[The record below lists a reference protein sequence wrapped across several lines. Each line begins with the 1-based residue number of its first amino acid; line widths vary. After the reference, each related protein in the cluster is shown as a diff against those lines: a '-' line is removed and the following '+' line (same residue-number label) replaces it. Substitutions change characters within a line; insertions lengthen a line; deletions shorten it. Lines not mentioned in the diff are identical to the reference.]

1 MIAISQSIPKK
12 YRVLLHNPVGAVR
25 IVPLFHFFSE
35 HDMSELESSKRGRPR
50 ANTASFTPFPWRKTR
65 LEQEPL
71 PPVLPQ
77 LNLSLQQLI
86 DALVPPAV
94 PSLVHARALATIL
107 SSVSPLPPRDL
118 LNPILLSLCDPAS
131 PTSLQAAGHDILSAY
146 FDNHEALSLGIPERF
161 SYLSLFL
168 GATTA
173 WGMELWEPRF
183 KALRSLTRYGVDI
196 IGIETTLINIVKSWI
211 QGAFDGLL
219 KLPSS
224 IDRSERA
231 ERERSVDVL
240 VKFLGDVLQKTETMS
255 RITEEIMSD
264 VLQFYASLVHR
275 SIASPYAKSA
285 LAIASESLNT
295 TKPSTF
301 GHRRNLSSLP
311 SSSTLSLASSPP
323 PSPDTPTFKQ
333 PAELAIGLYLK
344 NLSLLIKALSAVY
357 LNSILPVLFVSL
369 SFCSAFLPQ
378 MTVKQQTPKK
388 GTLEDKITETLNAL
402 FGGPYAA
409 TCMLVLRQYLFPPGY
424 TPEKRPLVIPFL
436 DSLVNNSQDPQYTV
450 SRMALLISRGAH
462 RTLRIYVRR
471 ALSARL
477 ARAYISRETSTAYSH
492 SGAPGHMELEVDLM
506 AKAWPKDDY
515 SLHSTGIGSNG
526 WEVGSLG
533 RALAQSVGAWV
544 DYDLEI
550 TTSFKPES
558 QQMYALENE
567 RQGKDEILEEI
578 AGLLKDIL
586 QELDVRLEENGT
598 MDDEEAEVV
607 GLALFKL
614 SGYVLPLK

>member
-1 MIAISQSIPKK
+1 
-12 YRVLLHNPVGAVR
+12 
-25 IVPLFHFFSE
+25 
-35 HDMSELESSKRGRPR
+35 MSEPERLRPR
-50 ANTASFTPFPWRKTR
+50 ANTASFTSFPWRKTR
-65 LEQEPL
+65 QEQESH

-86 DALVPPAV
+86 DVLVPPAV
-94 PSLVHARALATIL
+94 PSLLHARALATIL

-118 LNPILLSLCDPAS
+118 LNPILLSLCDPDS
-131 PTSLQAAGHDILSAY
+131 PPLLQAAGHDILSAY
-146 FDNHEALSLGIPERF
+146 FDNHEALSLGVPERF

-196 IGIETTLINIVKSWI
+196 MGIETTLINILKSWI

-219 KLPSS
+219 KPPSS

-240 VKFLGDVLQKTETMS
+240 VKFLGGVLQKTEIMA
-255 RITEEIMSD
+255 RISEEIMSD

-285 LAIASESLNT
+285 LSIASESLNT
-295 TKPSTF
+295 PKPPPSPLS
-301 GHRRNLSSLP
+301 HRRNLSSL
-311 SSSTLSLASSPP
+311 SSSSIPSLPSSPP
-323 PSPDTPTFKQ
+323 PVLDTPTFKQ
-333 PAELAIGLYLK
+333 PAELAIGLYLS
-344 NLSLLIKALSAVY
+344 NLSLHIKTLSAVY
-357 LNSILPVLFVSL
+357 LNSILPVLFISL

-378 MTVKQQTPKK
+378 MTVKQQTAKK

-402 FGGPYAA
+402 FGGPYSA

-424 TPEKRPLVIPFL
+424 TLEKRTLVAPFL
-436 DSLVNNSQDPQYTV
+436 DVLVDNPKNLQCTA

-471 ALSARL
+471 ALSVRL
-477 ARAYISRETSTAYSH
+477 ARAHISRETSTAYSE
-492 SGAPGHMELEVDLM
+492 APGHMELEVDLM
-506 AKAWPKDDY
+506 EKAWPKDDY
-515 SLHSTGIGSNG
+515 SSHSAGIGSNG
-526 WEVGSLG
+526 WEAGSLG

-544 DYDLEI
+544 DYNLEVQ
-550 TTSFKPES
+550 TSSKH
-558 QQMYALENE
+558 ALEKE

-586 QELDVRLEENGT
+586 QELDVRLEVNGT

>member
-1 MIAISQSIPKK
+1 
-12 YRVLLHNPVGAVR
+12 
-25 IVPLFHFFSE
+25 
-35 HDMSELESSKRGRPR
+35 MSEPESSRRLRPR
-50 ANTASFTPFPWRKTR
+50 AHTTSFASFPWRKTR
-65 LEQEPL
+65 QEQESA
-71 PPVLPQ
+71 PPVLPAQ
-77 LNLSLQQLI
+77 LTYPNLSLQQLI
-86 DALVPPAV
+86 DALIPPAV

-107 SSVSPLPPRDL
+107 SSVSPVPPREL
-118 LNPILLSLCDPAS
+118 LNPILLSLCDPDA

-146 FDNHEALSLGIPERF
+146 CDNHEALSLSIPERF

-183 KALRSLTRYGVDI
+183 KALRSLTKYGVDI
-196 IGIETTLINIVKSWI
+196 IGIETTLISILKSWI

-240 VKFLGDVLQKTETMS
+240 VKFLSDVLHKTETMS
-255 RITEEIMSD
+255 RITEEVMSD
-264 VLQFYASLVHR
+264 VMQFYASLVHR

-285 LAIASESLNT
+285 LSIASESLNT
-295 TKPSTF
+295 VKPPTLS
-301 GHRRNLSSLP
+301 HRRNLSSLS
-311 SSSTLSLASSPP
+311 SSSTPSLAYSQPP
-323 PSPDTPTFKQ
+323 TSDTPTLKQQ
-333 PAELAIGLYLK
+333 PAELAIALYLN
-344 NLSLLIKALSAVY
+344 NLSVHIKTLPPVY
-357 LNSILPVLFVSL
+357 LNSILPVLFISL

-378 MTVKQQTPKK
+378 MTVKQQTRKK

-409 TCMLVLRQYLFPPGY
+409 TCMLVLRQYLFPPGH
-424 TPEKRPLVIPFL
+424 TPEKRPLMAPFL
-436 DSLVNNSQDPQYTV
+436 DSLVDNDPKNPQYTI

-477 ARAYISRETSTAYSH
+477 ARAYISRESSTAYSH
-492 SGAPGHMELEVDLM
+492 SGASGHMELEVDLM

-515 SLHSTGIGSNG
+515 SSPSAGIGSNG
-526 WEVGSLG
+526 WEAGSLG
-533 RALAQSVGAWV
+533 RALTQSVGAWV
-544 DYDLEI
+544 DYNLDV
-550 TTSFKPES
+550 TTSSKPES
-558 QQMYALENE
+558 KQMFALENE
-567 RQGKDEILEEI
+567 IQGKDEILEEI

-598 MDDEEAEVV
+598 MDEEEAEVV

>member
-1 MIAISQSIPKK
+1 M
-12 YRVLLHNPVGAVR
+12 
-25 IVPLFHFFSE
+25 LF
-35 HDMSELESSKRGRPR
+35 
-50 ANTASFTPFPWRKTR
+50 
-65 LEQEPL
+65 
-71 PPVLPQ
+71 
-77 LNLSLQQLI
+77 
-86 DALVPPAV
+86 
-94 PSLVHARALATIL
+94 
-107 SSVSPLPPRDL
+107 
-118 LNPILLSLCDPAS
+118 
-131 PTSLQAAGHDILSAY
+131 
-146 FDNHEALSLGIPERF
+146 
-161 SYLSLFL
+161 
-168 GATTA
+168 
-173 WGMELWEPRF
+173 
-183 KALRSLTRYGVDI
+183 
-196 IGIETTLINIVKSWI
+196 
-211 QGAFDGLL
+211 
-219 KLPSS
+219 
-224 IDRSERA
+224 RSE
-231 ERERSVDVL
+231 
-240 VKFLGDVLQKTETMS
+240 ET
-255 RITEEIMSD
+255 MSD
-264 VLQFYASLVHR
+264 VLQFYANLVHR
-275 SIASPYAKSA
+275 SITSPYAKSA

-295 TKPSTF
+295 TKSPTF
-301 GHRRNLSSLP
+301 GHRRNLSS
-311 SSSTLSLASSPP
+311 STPSLASSPP
-323 PSPDTPTFKQ
+323 PTPDAPTFKQ

-344 NLSLLIKALSAVY
+344 NLSLLIKTLPPVY
-357 LNSILPVLFVSL
+357 LNSILPVLFISL

-436 DSLVNNSQDPQYTV
+436 DSLVDNSPNPQYTV

-492 SGAPGHMELEVDLM
+492 SGATGQTELEVDLM

-515 SLHSTGIGSNG
+515 SFHSAGIGSNG
-526 WEVGSLG
+526 WEAGSLG

-544 DYDLEI
+544 DYNLEI

-558 QQMYALENE
+558 QQMLALENE

>member
-1 MIAISQSIPKK
+1 
-12 YRVLLHNPVGAVR
+12 
-25 IVPLFHFFSE
+25 
-35 HDMSELESSKRGRPR
+35 MSEPRRLRPR
-50 ANTASFTPFPWRKTR
+50 ANTTSFTSFPWRRTR
-65 LEQEPL
+65 QEQEPL
-71 PPVLPQ
+71 PPVPLPQ
-77 LNLSLQQLI
+77 LTHPNLSLQQLI

-118 LNPILLSLCDPAS
+118 LNPILLSLCDPDS

-146 FDNHEALSLGIPERF
+146 CDNHEALSLGIPERF

-168 GATTA
+168 GATTG

-183 KALRSLTRYGVDI
+183 KALRSLTKYGVDI
-196 IGIETTLINIVKSWI
+196 IGIETTLINILKSWI

-219 KLPSS
+219 KLSSS

-240 VKFLGDVLQKTETMS
+240 VKFLSDVLQRTETMS

-264 VLQFYASLVHR
+264 VLQFYATLVHR

-285 LAIASESLNT
+285 LSIASESLNT
-295 TKPSTF
+295 SSPTKPPAL
-301 GHRRNLSSLP
+301 GHRRNLSSLS
-311 SSSTLSLASSPP
+311 SSSTPSLASSLPTTTL
-323 PSPDTPTFKQ
+323 DTPTFKQ
-333 PAELAIGLYLK
+333 PAELAISLYLN
-344 NLSLLIKALSAVY
+344 NLSVHIKTLSPVY
-357 LNSILPVLFVSL
+357 LNSILPVLFISL

-378 MTVKQQTPKK
+378 MTVKQQTRKK
-388 GTLEDKITETLNAL
+388 GTLEDKITEMLNAL

-409 TCMLVLRQYLFPPGY
+409 TCMLVLRQYLFPPDY
-424 TPEKRPLVIPFL
+424 TPEKRPLMAPLL
-436 DSLVNNSQDPQYTV
+436 DSFVENNPKNPQYTV

-492 SGAPGHMELEVDLM
+492 SGSPGHMELEVDLM
-506 AKAWPKDDY
+506 AGTWPEDHY
-515 SLHSTGIGSNG
+515 SSHSAGIGSNG
-526 WEVGSLG
+526 WEAGSLG

-544 DYDLEI
+544 DYNLDF
-550 TTSFKPES
+550 TDSSKPES
-558 QQMYALENE
+558 QQMSALENE

-598 MDDEEAEVV
+598 MDEEEAEVV

>member
-1 MIAISQSIPKK
+1 MCMISISGVTSCDSS
-12 YRVLLHNPVGAVR
+12 A
-25 IVPLFHFFSE
+25 F
-35 HDMSELESSKRGRPR
+35 MSEVESSKRGRPR

-131 PTSLQAAGHDILSAY
+131 PVPLQAAGHDILSAY
-146 FDNHEALSLGIPERF
+146 FDNHEALSLGISERF

-183 KALRSLTRYGVDI
+183 KALRSLTKYGVDI
-196 IGIETTLINIVKSWI
+196 IGIETTLINILKSWI

-240 VKFLGDVLQKTETMS
+240 VKFLGDVLQKTETFS
-255 RITEEIMSD
+255 RVTEEIMSD

-275 SIASPYAKSA
+275 SITSPYAKSA
-285 LAIASESLNT
+285 LAIASESMNT
-295 TKPSTF
+295 TKSPAF
-301 GHRRNLSSLP
+301 GHRRNLSSSTP
-311 SSSTLSLASSPP
+311 SIASSPP
-323 PSPDTPTFKQ
+323 PPPDTPSFKQ

-344 NLSLLIKALSAVY
+344 NLSLLIKTLPAVY
-357 LNSILPVLFVSL
+357 LNSILPVLFISL

-388 GTLEDKITETLNAL
+388 GTLEEKITETLNAL

-409 TCMLVLRQYLFPPGY
+409 TCMLVLRQYLFPPGH
-424 TPEKRPLVIPFL
+424 TPEKGPFVIPFL
-436 DSLVNNSQDPQYTV
+436 NSLVDSSQNPQYTI

-492 SGAPGHMELEVDLM
+492 SVAPGQMELEVDLM
-506 AKAWPKDDY
+506 AKAWPKDDF
-515 SLHSTGIGSNG
+515 SFQPAGIGSNG
-526 WEVGSLG
+526 WEAGSLG

-544 DYDLEI
+544 DYNLEI

-558 QQMYALENE
+558 QQMFALENE

>member
-1 MIAISQSIPKK
+1 MNES
-12 YRVLLHNPVGAVR
+12 
-25 IVPLFHFFSE
+25 
-35 HDMSELESSKRGRPR
+35 ESSRRLRPR
-50 ANTASFTPFPWRKTR
+50 ANTASFTSFPWRKSR
-65 LEQEPL
+65 QEQEPL

-77 LNLSLQQLI
+77 VNLSLHQLI

-94 PSLVHARALATIL
+94 PSLVHARTLATIL

-118 LNPILLSLCDPAS
+118 LNPILLSLCDPDS

-146 FDNHEALSLGIPERF
+146 CDNHEALSLGVPERF

-173 WGMELWEPRF
+173 WEMELWEPRF
-183 KALRSLTRYGVDI
+183 KALRSLTKYGVDI
-196 IGIETTLINIVKSWI
+196 IGIETTLIDILKSWI

-219 KLPSS
+219 ELPSS
-224 IDRSERA
+224 IDRSEKA

-240 VKFLGDVLQKTETMS
+240 VKFLSDVLQKTETMS
-255 RITEEIMSD
+255 RIPEEIMSD
-264 VLQFYASLVHR
+264 VLRFYASLVHR

-285 LAIASESLNT
+285 LSIASESLNT
-295 TKPSTF
+295 TSPTKPPTLS
-301 GHRRNLSSLP
+301 HRRNLSSL
-311 SSSTLSLASSPP
+311 SSSSMPRIASSPP
-323 PSPDTPTFKQ
+323 PTPDTPTFKQ
-333 PAELAIGLYLK
+333 PAELAIDLYLN
-344 NLSLLIKALSAVY
+344 NLSVYIKTLSPVY
-357 LNSILPVLFVSL
+357 LNSILPVLFISL

-424 TPEKRPLVIPFL
+424 TSEKRPLVAPFL
-436 DSLVNNSQDPQYTV
+436 VDNNPPNPQYVV

-471 ALSARL
+471 VLSARL
-477 ARAYISRETSTAYSH
+477 ARAYISRDTSVSHPYSGV
-492 SGAPGHMELEVDLM
+492 SGHTELEVDLM
-506 AKAWPKDDY
+506 TKAWSKDDY
-515 SLHSTGIGSNG
+515 SSHSPGIGSNG
-526 WEVGSLG
+526 WEAGSLG

-544 DYDLEI
+544 DYNLEA
-550 TTSFKPES
+550 TTPSSKPES
-558 QQMYALENE
+558 RQMAASENE

-598 MDDEEAEVV
+598 VDDEEAEVV
-607 GLALFKL
+607 GLALFRL

>member
-1 MIAISQSIPKK
+1 MFSWVIRCWNSASGAW
-12 YRVLLHNPVGAVR
+12 VLINV
-25 IVPLFHFFSE
+25 
-35 HDMSELESSKRGRPR
+35 MSEPELSRRQRPR
-50 ANTASFTPFPWRKTR
+50 ANTTSFTPFPWRKTR
-65 LEQEPL
+65 QDQESFSPV
-71 PPVLPQ
+71 PPQV
-77 LNLSLQQLI
+77 NLSLQQLI
-86 DALVPPAV
+86 NALVPPAV

-118 LNPILLSLCDPAS
+118 LNPILLSLCDPDS

-146 FDNHEALSLGIPERF
+146 CDNHEALSLGISERL

-168 GATTA
+168 GPTTA

-183 KALRSLTRYGVDI
+183 KALRSLTKYGVDI
-196 IGIETTLINIVKSWI
+196 IGIETTLISILKSWI

-240 VKFLGDVLQKTETMS
+240 VKFLGDVLQKTETRS
-255 RITEEIMSD
+255 RITDEIMSD
-264 VLQFYASLVHR
+264 VLEFYVNLVHR

-285 LAIASESLNT
+285 LSIASESLNT
-295 TKPSTF
+295 SSPTKPPTSS
-301 GHRRNLSSLP
+301 HRRNLSSLSSSSTFSP
-311 SSSTLSLASSPP
+311 SSSPP
-323 PSPDTPTFKQ
+323 LTVDTPTLKQ
-333 PAELAIGLYLK
+333 PAELAIGLYLN
-344 NLSLLIKALSAVY
+344 NLSVHLKTLSPVY
-357 LNSILPVLFVSL
+357 LNSILPVLFISL

-388 GTLEDKITETLNAL
+388 GTLEDKITEMLNAL

-409 TCMLVLRQYLFPPGY
+409 TCMLVLRQYLFPPSY
-424 TPEKRPLVIPFL
+424 IPEKRTLVAPFL
-436 DSLVNNSQDPQYTV
+436 DSFVDNNSKSHQYTM

-471 ALSARL
+471 VLSARL
-477 ARAYISRETSTAYSH
+477 ARAYISREMSTTNSH
-492 SGAPGHMELEVDLM
+492 SEASGHMELEVGLLAND
-506 AKAWPKDDY
+506 WPKNDY
-515 SLHSTGIGSNG
+515 SSHSAGIGSNG
-526 WEVGSLG
+526 WEAGSLG
-533 RALAQSVGAWV
+533 RALVQSVGAWV
-544 DYDLEI
+544 DYNLEI
-550 TTSFKPES
+550 STSSRTES
-558 QQMYALENE
+558 QKMFTSENE

-586 QELDVRLEENGT
+586 QELDVRLEDNGT

-607 GLALFKL
+607 GSALFKL
-614 SGYVLPLK
+614 SGYVLPLKWVFQVT

>member
-1 MIAISQSIPKK
+1 
-12 YRVLLHNPVGAVR
+12 
-25 IVPLFHFFSE
+25 
-35 HDMSELESSKRGRPR
+35 MSEPDRLRPR
-50 ANTASFTPFPWRKTR
+50 ANTASFTSFPWRKTR
-65 LEQEPL
+65 QEQESH

-77 LNLSLQQLI
+77 LNLSLQELI
-86 DALVPPAV
+86 DVLVPPAV
-94 PSLVHARALATIL
+94 PSLVHARALATTL

-118 LNPILLSLCDPAS
+118 LNPILLSLCDPDS
-131 PTSLQAAGHDILSAY
+131 PPLLQAAGHDILSAY
-146 FDNHEALSLGIPERF
+146 FDNHEALSLGVPERF

-168 GATTA
+168 GVTMT

-196 IGIETTLINIVKSWI
+196 MGIETTLINILKSWI

-219 KLPSS
+219 KPPSS

-240 VKFLGDVLQKTETMS
+240 VKFLGDVLQKTETMA
-255 RITEEIMSD
+255 RISEEIMSD
-264 VLQFYASLVHR
+264 VLKFYASLVHR

-285 LAIASESLNT
+285 LSIASESLNT
-295 TKPSTF
+295 PKPPPPLS
-301 GHRRNLSSLP
+301 HRRNLSSL
-311 SSSTLSLASSPP
+311 SSSSIPSLLSSPLP
-323 PSPDTPTFKQ
+323 MLDTPTFKQ
-333 PAELAIGLYLK
+333 PAELAIDLYLN
-344 NLSLLIKALSAVY
+344 NLSLHIKTLPAVY
-357 LNSILPVLFVSL
+357 LNSILPVLFISL

-402 FGGPYAA
+402 FGGPYSA

-424 TPEKRPLVIPFL
+424 TLEKGTLVTPFL
-436 DSLVNNSQDPQYTV
+436 DALVDNPQNPRGTV

-471 ALSARL
+471 ALSVRL
-477 ARAYISRETSTAYSH
+477 ARAYISRETSTAYSE
-492 SGAPGHMELEVDLM
+492 APGHIELEVDLM
-506 AKAWPKDDY
+506 AKDDY
-515 SLHSTGIGSNG
+515 SSHSAGIGSNG
-526 WEVGSLG
+526 WEAGSLG

-544 DYDLEI
+544 DYNLEI
-550 TTSFKPES
+550 QTSVKH
-558 QQMYALENE
+558 ALEKE

>member
-1 MIAISQSIPKK
+1 
-12 YRVLLHNPVGAVR
+12 
-25 IVPLFHFFSE
+25 
-35 HDMSELESSKRGRPR
+35 MSESESSKRLRPR
-50 ANTASFTPFPWRKTR
+50 ANTTSFTPFPWRKTR
-65 LEQEPL
+65 QEQESL
-71 PPVLPQ
+71 PPILPQ

-118 LNPILLSLCDPAS
+118 LNPILLSLCDPDS
-131 PTSLQAAGHDILSAY
+131 PVSLQAAGHDILSAY
-146 FDNHEALSLGIPERF
+146 FDNHEALSLGVPERF

-196 IGIETTLINIVKSWI
+196 IGIETILINILKSWI

-240 VKFLGDVLQKTETMS
+240 VKFLGGVLQKTETMS

-264 VLQFYASLVHR
+264 VLQFYASLVHS

-285 LAIASESLNT
+285 LSIASESLN
-295 TKPSTF
+295 KPSSLS
-301 GHRRNLSSLP
+301 HRRNFSSLSS
-311 SSSTLSLASSPP
+311 SSLASSPP
-323 PSPDTPTFKQ
+323 PPDTPTFKQ
-333 PAELAIGLYLK
+333 PAELAIGLYLD
-344 NLSLLIKALSAVY
+344 NLSLHIKTLSAVY
-357 LNSILPVLFVSL
+357 LNSILPVLFISL

-424 TPEKRPLVIPFL
+424 TLEKRPLVAPFL
-436 DSLVNNSQDPQYTV
+436 DSSVDNPRNPQYTV

-477 ARAYISRETSTAYSH
+477 ARAYISRETSTTYLH
-492 SGAPGHMELEVDLM
+492 SGGPGHMELEVDLM
-506 AKAWPKDDY
+506 EKAWPKDDY
-515 SLHSTGIGSNG
+515 SHSAGIGSNG
-526 WEVGSLG
+526 WEAGSLG

-544 DYDLEI
+544 DYNLEI
-550 TTSFKPES
+550 TTSSKLES
-558 QQMYALENE
+558 QQMSALENE

-586 QELDVRLEENGT
+586 QELDVRLEESGT

>member
-1 MIAISQSIPKK
+1 
-12 YRVLLHNPVGAVR
+12 
-25 IVPLFHFFSE
+25 
-35 HDMSELESSKRGRPR
+35 MSEVETSKRGRAR
-50 ANTASFTPFPWRKTR
+50 ANTATFTPFPWRKTR

-86 DALVPPAV
+86 DALIPPAV

-131 PTSLQAAGHDILSAY
+131 PTPLQAAGHDILSAY

-173 WGMELWEPRF
+173 WEMDLWEPRF

-196 IGIETTLINIVKSWI
+196 IGIETPLINILKSWI

-275 SIASPYAKSA
+275 SITSPYAKSA

-295 TKPSTF
+295 TKPPPTF
-301 GHRRNLSSLP
+301 GHRRNLSS
-311 SSSTLSLASSPP
+311 STPSLASSPP
-323 PSPDTPTFKQ
+323 PTPDTPTFKQ

-344 NLSLLIKALSAVY
+344 NLSLLIKTLPAVY
-357 LNSILPVLFVSL
+357 LNCILPVLFISL

-436 DSLVNNSQDPQYTV
+436 DSLVDNSQNPQYTV
-450 SRMALLISRGAH
+450 SRMALLVSRGAH

-477 ARAYISRETSTAYSH
+477 ARVYLH
-492 SGAPGHMELEVDLM
+492 SGTPGQTELGVDLM
-506 AKAWPKDDY
+506 AKAWSKDDY
-515 SLHSTGIGSNG
+515 SSHSAGIGSNG
-526 WEVGSLG
+526 WEAGSLG

-544 DYDLEI
+544 DYNLEC

-558 QQMYALENE
+558 HQMIALENE

-614 SGYVLPLK
+614 AGYVLPLKWVFQRP

>member
-1 MIAISQSIPKK
+1 
-12 YRVLLHNPVGAVR
+12 
-25 IVPLFHFFSE
+25 
-35 HDMSELESSKRGRPR
+35 MSEPESSRRLRPR
-50 ANTASFTPFPWRKTR
+50 ANTTSFTPFPWRKTR
-65 LEQEPL
+65 QEQEPP

-86 DALVPPAV
+86 GALVPPAV
-94 PSLVHARALATIL
+94 PSLVHARALATVL

-118 LNPILLSLCDPAS
+118 LNPILLSLCDPDS

-146 FDNHEALSLGIPERF
+146 CDNHEALSLGIPERF
-161 SYLSLFL
+161 SYISLFL

-173 WGMELWEPRF
+173 WEMELWEPRF
-183 KALRSLTRYGVDI
+183 KALRSLTKYGIDI
-196 IGIETTLINIVKSWI
+196 IGIETTLINILKSWI

-219 KLPSS
+219 KPPSS
-224 IDRSERA
+224 IDRSEKA

-240 VKFLGDVLQKTETMS
+240 VKFFGDVLQKTETMS

-264 VLQFYASLVHR
+264 VLHFYASLVHR

-285 LAIASESLNT
+285 LSIASESLNIASP
-295 TKPSTF
+295 TKPPSL
-301 GHRRNLSSLP
+301 GHRRNLSSLS
-311 SSSTLSLASSPP
+311 SSSTPSLASSPP
-323 PSPDTPTFKQ
+323 PMPDTPTSKQ
-333 PAELAIGLYLK
+333 PAELAIGLYLN
-344 NLSLLIKALSAVY
+344 NLSLHIKTLSPVY
-357 LNSILPVLFVSL
+357 LNSILPVLFISL

-409 TCMLVLRQYLFPPGY
+409 TCRLVLRQYLFPPGY
-424 TPEKRPLVIPFL
+424 TPEKKPLLAPFL
-436 DSLVNNSQDPQYTV
+436 DSLVDNIPKNPQYTV
-450 SRMALLISRGAH
+450 SRMTLLISRGAH

-477 ARAYISRETSTAYSH
+477 ARAYISRETSTAFSH
-492 SGAPGHMELEVDLM
+492 SGPSGHIELEVDLM

-515 SLHSTGIGSNG
+515 SSHSAGVGGNG

-544 DYDLEI
+544 DYNLEV
-550 TTSFKPES
+550 TSSSKAQY
-558 QQMYALENE
+558 QQLENE

-598 MDDEEAEVV
+598 MDDEEAEVI

>member
-1 MIAISQSIPKK
+1 MNEP
-12 YRVLLHNPVGAVR
+12 
-25 IVPLFHFFSE
+25 SE
-35 HDMSELESSKRGRPR
+35 RLRPR
-50 ANTASFTPFPWRKTR
+50 ANTTTFTSFPWRKTR
-65 LEQEPL
+65 QEQESL
-71 PPVLPQ
+71 APVLPQ
-77 LNLSLQQLI
+77 PNLSLQQLI
-86 DALVPPAV
+86 DALAPPAV

-118 LNPILLSLCDPAS
+118 FNPTLLALCDPDS
-131 PTSLQAAGHDILSAY
+131 PASLQAAGYDILSAY
-146 FDNHEALSLGIPERF
+146 FENHEALALGVPERF
-161 SYLSLFL
+161 SYLALFL

-173 WGMELWEPRF
+173 WEMELWEPRF

-196 IGIETTLINIVKSWI
+196 MGIETTLINILKSWI

-240 VKFLGDVLQKTETMS
+240 VKFLGGVLQKTETMS
-255 RITEEIMSD
+255 RISEETMSD
-264 VLQFYASLVHR
+264 VLQFYASLVHC
-275 SIASPYAKSA
+275 SIASPHAKSA
-285 LAIASESLNT
+285 LSIASESLNT
-295 TKPSTF
+295 PKPSPLS
-301 GHRRNLSSLP
+301 HRRNLSSL
-311 SSSTLSLASSPP
+311 SSSSIPSLPSSPP
-323 PSPDTPTFKQ
+323 PPPDTPTFKQ
-333 PAELAIGLYLK
+333 PAELAIGLYLN
-344 NLSLLIKALSAVY
+344 NLSLHIKTLSAGY
-357 LNSILPVLFVSL
+357 LNSILPVLFISL

-424 TPEKRPLVIPFL
+424 TPEKKPLVNPFL
-436 DSLVNNSQDPQYTV
+436 DSFVNNPQSPQYTG

-477 ARAYISRETSTAYSH
+477 ARAYISRETPTAYSH
-492 SGAPGHMELEVDLM
+492 SGDPGHLELEVDLM

-515 SLHSTGIGSNG
+515 SSHSAGIGSNG
-526 WEVGSLG
+526 WEAGSLG

-544 DYDLEI
+544 DYNLEV
-550 TTSFKPES
+550 TAPSKLES
-558 QQMYALENE
+558 QHMSALENE

-598 MDDEEAEVV
+598 LDDEEAEVV